1 MTRQDEILIFAG
13 IAAAAA
19 VLAFTAGAMPLPRHL
34 AQAPDGAVQ
43 GVGWD
48 PAYPEGHE
56 HLCHPFEMGQCLA
69 GGHPL
74 FRRPK
79 SPGAARDAL
88 IEHGWSWI
96 ADPPSEADL

>member
-1 MTRQDEILIFAG
+1 MTRQDQALIAIG
-13 IAAAAA
+13 LAAAAA
-19 VLAFTAGAMPLPRHL
+19 ALLFATGSMPLPRHL

-56 HLCHPFEMGQCLA
+56 HLCHPFEMDACLT

-74 FRRPK
+74 FRRHQ
-79 SPGAARDAL
+79 PGAARSAL

-96 ADPPSEADL
+96 ADPPSEEVL